1 MRVLCDLRMDLRTGC
16 LMYTHLSILNRA
28 YVNDCSSIFEKLA
41 VVRLLINRVVTYIG
55 SFVLSA
61 A

>member
-1 MRVLCDLRMDLRTGC
+1 
-16 LMYTHLSILNRA
+16 MYTHLSILNRA
-28 YVNDCSSIFEKLA
+28 YVNDCSSVFEKLA
-41 VVRLLINRVVTYIG
+41 VVRLLITRVVTYIG